1 MSASRARVPLA
12 GSERNTLERS
22 RVSGKLNPEESIR
35 VTLVLRPRAPGRE
48 LSLVK
53 RIGSQLPR
61 DRSYPTRSEF
71 ERAFGSTREELA
83 KVRDFARDNSLKV
96 LEASSAKRSVVLSGT
111 VEHFGRAF
119 NVSLSRYVHP
129 EMGVY
134 RGRTGPVYLPPEL
147 STLVRAVLGLDNRP
161 QARTHF
167 RIRPAA
173 APGVSYTPPQVGGL
187 YDFPSRLDGS
197 SQTFGILELG
207 GGYSPDDISAY
218 FSDLGIAP
226 PAVTS
231 VPVDGA
237 SNSPTGDPNGPDAEV
252 LLDIEVAGTNAPKAQ
267 ALVYFAPNTDA
278 GFVDA
283 VNAALHGPQG
293 KPTVI
298 SISWGSAESEWTSQG
313 IQALDQ
319 AFQDAAALGV
329 TVCAASGDG
338 GSSDGV
344 SDGLAHV
351 DYPASSRYVVGCG
364 GTRLNASGGKVTSQV
379 AWDDLPD
386 GGATGGG
393 VSDVF
398 PLPSWQRGIGV
409 PPSVNPGGR
418 VGRGVP
424 DVSGDADPQTGYG
437 VLVDGQRITVGGTSA
452 VAPLWTGLL
461 TLLNQGIGKPVGYI
475 NPLLS
480 AKSSAPAFSD
490 VVSGTNGAYDAGPG
504 WDACTGWGS
513 PDGAKLL
520 GVLSPD
526 ASKKTVRGQRA
537 KGETPRRR

>member
-1 MSASRARVPLA
+1 MPSRSARAPLT
-12 GSERNTLERS
+12 GSERKPLEGS
-22 RVSGKLNPEESIR
+22 RVSGKLDPEEGIR
-35 VTLVLRPRAPGRE
+35 VIVVLRPRAPSLE

-53 RIGSQLPR
+53 RLGSQLPR
-61 DRSYPTRSEF
+61 SRSYPTRSEF
-71 ERAFGSTREELA
+71 SKSFGSTRDELA

-96 LEASSAKRSVVLSGT
+96 LEASPAKRSVVLTGT
-111 VEHFGRAF
+111 VGQFSAAF

-129 EMGVY
+129 ERGPY
-134 RGRTGPVYLPPEL
+134 RGRTGPVYLSPEL
-147 STLVRAVLGLDNRP
+147 LPLVSAVLGLDNRP
-161 QARTHF
+161 QARAHF

-173 APGVSYTPPQVGGL
+173 AAGVSYTPTQVGSL
-187 YDFPSRLDGS
+187 YDFPSGEDGS
-197 SQTFGILELG
+197 GETLGIIELG
-207 GGYSPDDISAY
+207 GGYSPSDIQTY

-226 PAVTS
+226 PSVTS
-231 VPVDGA
+231 VSVDGA
-237 SNSPTGDPNGPDAEV
+237 SNSPTGDTNGPDAEV
-252 LLDIEVAGTNAPKAQ
+252 LLDIEVAGANAPKAKV
-267 ALVYFAPNTDA
+267 LVYFAPNTDA

-283 VNAALHGPQG
+283 VEAALHGTQG
-293 KPTVI
+293 TPSII

-319 AFQDAAALGV
+319 SFQDAAALGV

-344 SDGLAHV
+344 TDGLAHV
-351 DYPASSRYVVGCG
+351 DYPASSQYVLGCG
-364 GTRLNASGGKVTSQV
+364 GTNLNEAAGKITSQIV
-379 AWDDLPD
+379 WDDLPS

-398 PLPSWQRGIGV
+398 ALPSWQAGAGV
-409 PPSVNPGGR
+409 PSSANPGGR

-424 DVSGDADPQTGYG
+424 DVSGDADPQTGYT
-437 VLVDGQRITVGGTSA
+437 VVVDGQQITVGGTSA

-461 TLLNQGIGKPVGYI
+461 TLINQSIGKPVGYI
-475 NPLLS
+475 NPLLYQKAS
-480 AKSSAPAFSD
+480 ASAFYD

-520 GVLSPD
+520 GVLSPPATGS
-526 ASKKTVRGQRA
+526 ASRRA
-537 KGETPRRR
+537 ARR